1 MKIKKILEALKLVNV
16 NSCNY
21 YQTRKLLKMRNEK
34 DIRENMF
41 TSHKISLKEHQK
53 WLSKIKNDETKK
65 NFIVFR
71 KKIIIGYLSIGNL
84 KKNLSSAYWAFYIS
98 KKHRKI
104 GFGLALE
111 FLALNFIFEE
121 LKIKKICCEVI
132 NTNKEV
138 INLHKKF
145 GFTETYSDNNFFM
158 QKRKKIFITHLTLY
172 RGEWNLIR
180 ENLKIK
186 YF

>member
-1 MKIKKILEALKLVNV
+1 MKIKKIFEELKLVNV
-16 NSCNY
+16 NLCNY

-41 TSHKISLKEHQK
+41 TSHKISLQEHQK
-53 WLSKIKNDETKK
+53 WLSKIKNDKTKK

-71 KKIIIGYLSIGNL
+71 KKIIIGYLSINNL

-111 FLALNFIFEE
+111 RVEILFDRPVSHNSVFD
-121 LKIKKICCEVI
+121 V
-132 NTNKEV
+132 
-138 INLHKKF
+138 
-145 GFTETYSDNNFFM
+145 
-158 QKRKKIFITHLTLY
+158 
-172 RGEWNLIR
+172 
-180 ENLKIK
+180 
-186 YF
+186 